1 MVKAKDEVL
10 RPTFYD
16 DTRHIWQKEQ
26 ETKAVRQGV
35 DPEDSALHTLR
46 TMDGWHILKEHIDG
60 LKHDLDVKMAEAVA
74 KGMSESEI
82 GKSAVM
88 VVLSKDLLDSI
99 INKVEAS
106 YDEVERIKSEP
117 GDNTDE

>member
-1 MVKAKDEVL
+1 QVL

-16 DTRHIWQKEQ
+16 DARHVWQKEK
-26 ETKAVRQGV
+26 EIEAGKQGV
-35 DPEDSALHTLR
+35 DPEDNALHTIATL
-46 TMDGWHILKEHIDG
+46 DGWAVLKKHIEYLKGE
-60 LKHDLDVKMAEAVA
+60 LDQKMTEAVG

-99 INKVEAS
+99 INKVEDS
-106 YDEVERIKSEP
+106 YAEVERIKGEGQGGEES
-117 GDNTDE
+117 GD